1 MGLGWIIVGPILAM
15 FVLAIVMK
23 IEDFFFKRRLEA
35 RKKQKRREMV
45 MRITEGKTKEEI
57 DEMIAGMQGVIES
70 VSRLSAED
78 RARLLQKWQN
88 EEGDRQ

>member
-15 FVLAIVMK
+15 FVLAIVIK
-23 IEDFFFKRRLEA
+23 IQDFFYKRRLEA
-35 RKKQKRREMV
+35 REKQKRREMV